1 MKKFAFASAL
11 ALTSLFTVS
20 AQAVNDSASVPVTV
34 NLTSKCIFGTVPTLA
49 FVYTS
54 FQTLPA
60 APTSLFQMKC
70 TNTLAYTVGFTI
82 GAAPAATDLGI
93 VDAATNLTYSLAL
106 SSTVG
111 PGTGIDKPYTIT
123 GTMLGGQSG
132 TCLTATC
139 SGTNAARTVYVW
151 Y

>member
-1 MKKFAFASAL
+1 MKKLALASAL

-34 NLTSKCIFGTVPTLA
+34 ALTSKCVFGAVPTLA

-54 FQTLPA
+54 FQVA
-60 APTSLFQMKC
+60 ASQPTSLFNVKC
-70 TNTLAYTVGFTI
+70 TNTLAYTVGFTS
-82 GAAPAATDLGI
+82 GASPSATDSAT
-93 VDAATNLTYSLAL
+93 DTATNLAYTLAL

-111 PGTGIDKPYTIT
+111 PGTGVDKPYTIT
-123 GTMLGGQSG
+123 GTMAANQAG
-132 TCLTATC
+132 TCATATC